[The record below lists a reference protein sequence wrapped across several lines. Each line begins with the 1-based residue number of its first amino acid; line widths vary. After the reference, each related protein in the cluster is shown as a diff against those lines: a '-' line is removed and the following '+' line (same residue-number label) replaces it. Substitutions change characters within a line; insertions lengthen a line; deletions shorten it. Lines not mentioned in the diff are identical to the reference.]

1 VSASEIAAR
10 LGLKRARPTEWR
22 GNCPVCGYVGACVLT
37 QGRGGT
43 PLLWCASCGDREAMG
58 AVLRGEGYRAAA
70 PADRVPAPSCGQREA
85 WARALWEQAHPAS
98 GTIADRYLDSRG
110 LPPVTGDAL
119 RFMPALRHRE
129 AARVGPAMLAAV
141 RDEAGELRAVHRT
154 WLRED
159 GSGKA
164 DVDPTRKTLGSPHG
178 CAARL
183 MRAYDAVVLAEGIE
197 TALAASVLFG
207 MPAWSCLTAGGLE
220 AVQLPP
226 AIHSVLIAAD
236 NDTRGT
242 GQRAADMLAQR
253 LLAEGRAVR
262 VAIPDRVGCDFNDIL
277 MQRNARHG

>member
-1 VSASEIAAR
+1 
-10 LGLKRARPTEWR
+10 
-22 GNCPVCGYVGACVLT
+22 
-37 QGRGGT
+37 
-43 PLLWCASCGDREAMG
+43 
-58 AVLRGEGYRAAA
+58 
-70 PADRVPAPSCGQREA
+70 
-85 WARALWEQAHPAS
+85 LWEKARPAS
-98 GTIADRYLDSRG
+98 GTIVADYLAARA
-110 LPPVTGDAL
+110 LPPVAGDAL

-129 AARVGPAMLAAV
+129 AACVGPAMLAAV

-154 WLRED
+154 WLHKD
-159 GSGKA
+159 GTGKA

-178 CAARL
+178 CAVRL
-183 MRAYDAVVLAEGIE
+183 MPADGAVVLAEGIE

-262 VAIPDRVGCDFNDIL
+262 VAIPNRAGCDFNDIL
-277 MQRNARHG
+277 MQRNARYG